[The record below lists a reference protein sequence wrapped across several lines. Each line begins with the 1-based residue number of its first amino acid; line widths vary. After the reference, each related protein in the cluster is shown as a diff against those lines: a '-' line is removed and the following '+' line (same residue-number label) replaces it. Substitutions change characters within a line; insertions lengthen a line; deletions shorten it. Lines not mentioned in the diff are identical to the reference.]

1 MKRGLIIGKFM
12 PIHKGHIALIN
23 FALSHCDE
31 VTVSMS
37 FTEQD
42 PINPEQR
49 LRWIRDIFERNPKI
63 SIHLVKD
70 DFDQEDLPWNERI
83 KIWSDF
89 VKSKYPHTNV
99 IVSSEAYG
107 SLLAKKLGI
116 DHISFDLTRMQ
127 VPISATRIRE
137 NPFQYWD
144 YIPEVVRPYFV
155 KKICLYGPESTG
167 KSSMAKRM
175 AEVYHTGF
183 VPEVAREMVSSN
195 DFTLDDIIRI
205 GQAQTDRVF
214 EKLTEANK
222 VLFCDSDLIT
232 TQIYSR
238 HYLKEIPS
246 VLFKLEDQIKYDL
259 YFLFD
264 IDTPWVED
272 GLRDLGNRR
281 EEMFTIFK
289 NELECRGIAYVL
301 VKGNWKERERIVR
314 SEVDKLL
321 S

>member
-12 PIHKGHIALIN
+12 PIHKGHVALIN

-49 LRWIRDIFERNPKI
+49 LRWIKEIFERNPKI

-70 DFDQEDLPWNERI
+70 DFDQEDLPWSERI

-175 AEVYHTGF
+175 AEVYNTEF

-205 GQAQTDRVF
+205 GQAQTDRVL

-289 NELECRGIAYVL
+289 NELECRGIAYIL
-301 VKGNWKERERIVR
+301 VKGNWNERERIVR

>member
-1 MKRGLIIGKFM
+1 M

-37 FTEQD
+37 FTEKD
-42 PINPEQR
+42 PISPEYR
-49 LRWIRDIFERNPKI
+49 IGWIKEIFQGNRKIDIQP
-63 SIHLVKD
+63 VKD
-70 DFDQEDLPWNERI
+70 DFDREDIPWDERI
-83 KIWSDF
+83 EIWSEF
-89 VKSKYPHTNV
+89 VKSRYSHVNV
-99 IVSSEAYG
+99 IVSSEEYG
-107 SLLAKKLGI
+107 PLLAKKLEI
-116 DHISFDLTRMQ
+116 DHILFDLTRMQ
-127 VPISATRIRE
+127 VPISATKIRA

-175 AEVYHTGF
+175 AELYQTEF

-195 DFTLDDIIRI
+195 EFTIDDIIRI
-205 GQAQTDRVF
+205 GQGQTARVL
-214 EKLTEANK
+214 EKLRKANK

-238 HYLKEIPS
+238 HYLHEVPAI
-246 VLFKLEDQIKYDL
+246 LYELEKQIVYDL

-281 EEMFTIFK
+281 EQMFTIFK
-289 NELECRGIAYVL
+289 NELERRGMAYIL
-301 VKGNWKERERIVR
+301 VKGNWDERERIVK
-314 SEVDKLL
+314 SEIDKYL

>member
-49 LRWIRDIFERNPKI
+49 LRWIKEIFERNPKI

-70 DFDQEDLPWNERI
+70 DFDQEDLLWNERI

-107 SLLAKKLGI
+107 SLLAEKLGI

-137 NPFQYWD
+137 NPFQHWE
-144 YIPEVVRPYFV
+144 YIPKEARPYFV

-167 KSSMAKRM
+167 KSSMAIRM
-175 AEVYHTGF
+175 AEVYNTEF

-195 DFTLDDIIRI
+195 DFALDDIIRI

-238 HYLKEIPS
+238 HYLKEVPS
-246 VLFKLEDQIKYDL
+246 VLYKLEDQIKYDF

-272 GLRDLGNRR
+272 GLRDLGKRR
-281 EEMFTIFK
+281 EEMFAIFK
-289 NELECRGIAYVL
+289 NELECRGIAYIL
-301 VKGNWKERERIVR
+301 VKGNWNERERIVR